1 MKSLPLIFFAL
12 VSLAQWA
19 APLSQI
25 FKYER
30 TLTHGTLI
38 RLKCT
43 APDPYDPLRGRY
55 LAVRPDQDE
64 APIAKGEKL
73 LTGQHA
79 YATLQT
85 AADGLTTLREIH
97 AQPPTS
103 GDYVRVTYNWES
115 ESKANIDWPF
125 DRFYLNEALA
135 PEADKWFAESIRD
148 AKGIIAEVRVHQG
161 LAVLE
166 NLTFDGK
173 SLRDILKERVKP
185 ATP

>member
-1 MKSLPLIFFAL
+1 MKSLPLILFIL

-25 FKYER
+25 AKYER
-30 TLTHGTLI
+30 TLAQGTLI

-64 APIAKGEKL
+64 AGIAKGAQL
-73 LTGQHA
+73 RAGQSV
-79 YATLQT
+79 YASLQT
-85 AADGLTTLREIH
+85 TEDGLTTLHELH
-97 AQPPTS
+97 ALPPTE
-103 GDYVRVTYNWES
+103 GDYVRVIFNWES
-115 ESKANIDWPF
+115 DDKAKITWPF

-135 PEADKWFAESIRD
+135 PEADLWFAESIRD
-148 AKGIIAEVRVHQG
+148 AKGIIAEVRIHHG

-166 NLTFDGK
+166 NLSFDGK
-173 SLRDILKERVKP
+173 SFRDILKERVKTEHP
-185 ATP
+185 